1 MKAIILAAGIGK
13 RIGKY
18 GNKPKCLIEIEGKT
32 LLERYLTSLRECGI
46 KKVVIV
52 VGYKRELIEQKLD
65 SFSFDMGIKLITNS
79 EYEKGS
85 ILSLWAA
92 KSELKGD
99 IILMDGDVFF
109 EQEVLDKLIKSKN
122 PNAVPIDG
130 KYTNTGEECV
140 IGTKGDKVSTM
151 ARGLSGNYDILGEWV
166 GFIKM
171 NQAATSML
179 YEITDTNVKKD
190 NVNMGYEDML
200 PVFFKKVEFRFE
212 IVDGLK
218 WVEIDF
224 PKDIEKACCLNIKE
238 KTL

>member
-32 LLERYLTSLRECGI
+32 LLERYLVSLRKCGI
-46 KKVVIV
+46 EEIVIV
-52 VGYKRELIEQKLD
+52 TGYKRELIRQKID
-65 SFSFDMGIKLITNS
+65 SFSFNMDIKLITNP

-99 IILMDGDVFF
+99 IVLMDGDVFF
-109 EQEVLDKLIKSKN
+109 EQEVLDRLIKSEHS
-122 PNAVPIDG
+122 NAVLIDG
-130 KYTNTGEECV
+130 KYTNTGEECI
-140 IGTKGDKVSTM
+140 IGTKDNKVSTM

-171 NQAATSML
+171 DQAATSML
-179 YEITDTNVKKD
+179 YEITDANVKKD
-190 NVNMGYEDML
+190 NVNMGYEDTFS
-200 PVFFKKVEFRFE
+200 VFFKKIKFGFE
-212 IVDGLK
+212 IIDGLK

-224 PKDIEKACCLNIKE
+224 PTDIEKARCLNIKE
-238 KTL
+238 KAL